1 MIVTP
6 SWPNEVIL
14 ARLPR
19 KSRLPEGKIPIS
31 VLNNVLETIPKGEL
45 FVRNTRVGMDA
56 AIVKS
61 RGNYF
66 SSVSGVA
73 RGKKPRLAHDL
84 VVELSRQLK
93 KVGSKP
99 RIVCPVILFP
109 KHASSEDIKNVISEI
124 AEGATEIGLTVAK
137 GHTEI
142 VSWLDERTI
151 TMSVIGSSVRRPH
164 NPSKKR

>member
-1 MIVTP
+1 MM
-6 SWPNEVIL
+6 
-14 ARLPR
+14 PR

-56 AIVKS
+56 SIVKS

-66 SSVSGVA
+66 SSVSGVV
-73 RGKKPRLAHDL
+73 RGKETGLAHDL
-84 VVELSRQLK
+84 VVDLSRQLK

-109 KHASSEDIKNVISEI
+109 KQTSPEEIKKVISEI
-124 AEGATEIGLTVAK
+124 AKGATEIGLTVAK

-142 VSWLDERTI
+142 VSWLDKRTI
-151 TMSVIGSSVRRPH
+151 TMSVIGSSVKRPH
-164 NPSKKR
+164 ISKKK

>member
-1 MIVTP
+1 MTH
-6 SWPNEVIL
+6 
-14 ARLPR
+14 ARLSG

-31 VLNNVLETIPKGEL
+31 VLDNALETIPKGEL

-66 SSVSGVA
+66 STITGVA
-73 RGKKPRLAHDL
+73 RGKNTGLAYDL

-99 RIVCPVILFP
+99 RIVCPVILLP
-109 KHASSEDIKNVISEI
+109 RHASPKEIKNVISEI
-124 AEGATEIGLTVAK
+124 AKGATENGLTIAK

-151 TMSVIGSSVRRPH
+151 TMSVIGSSRKRPAVS
-164 NPSKKR
+164 NRKK